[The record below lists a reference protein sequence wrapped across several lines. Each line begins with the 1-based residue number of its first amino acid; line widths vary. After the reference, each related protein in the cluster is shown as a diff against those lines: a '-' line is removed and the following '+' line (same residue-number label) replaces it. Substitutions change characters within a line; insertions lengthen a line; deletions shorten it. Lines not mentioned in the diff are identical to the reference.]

1 MNPENIKMS
10 AGILALNRIKKQ
22 QLKEIPDKLKPENIH
37 DAYKIQEQ
45 MHNIFQ
51 EINFG
56 KRIGY
61 KIGCTSSVMRKY
73 LDINEPCYGG
83 ILNTGTNYISAN
95 KNFQDFSMPGVEI
108 EIAVFV
114 NEDFKFSNET
124 TIDEIPLDKL
134 TLFPAIELVDNRWI
148 DYKIID
154 KNSLIAD
161 DFFASEIILGNPLPS
176 HKINN
181 LDNLTGKLIINEDQV
196 SEGNTKN
203 IMKHPINALS
213 WLINILQKKDKFL
226 KQGEIVMLGS
236 MTQTKWVSK
245 NDEIIASFD
254 ALGEVLLKFR

>member
-1 MNPENIKMS
+1 MNSENIKMS

-22 QLKEIPDKLKPENIH
+22 KLKEIPSTLKPSNINE
-37 DAYKIQEQ
+37 AYLIQEQ
-45 MHNIFQ
+45 MHDIFG

-61 KIGCTSSVMRKY
+61 KIGCTSKVMREY
-73 LDINEPCYGG
+73 LNIDEPCYGG
-83 ILNTGTNYISAN
+83 ILNTGTNYISAT

-108 EIAVFV
+108 EIAVFI
-114 NEDFKFSNET
+114 NEDFIFANET

-134 TLFPAIELVDNRWI
+134 TFFPAIEIVDNRWI
-148 DYKIID
+148 DYETID

-161 DFFASEIILGNPLPS
+161 DFFGSEIILGNPVLS

-181 LDNLTGKLIINEDQV
+181 LDSLTGKLIINENQI
-196 SEGNTKN
+196 SEGNTKS
-203 IMKHPINALS
+203 IMNHPLNALS
-213 WLINILQKKDKFL
+213 WLINNLQKKDKFL

-245 NDEIIASFD
+245 DDDIIASFD
-254 ALGEVLLKFR
+254 SLGEILLKFR